1 MPLVPLRPSDRFV
14 GSDSLEALIHKG
26 RRSEIATAVHRD
38 QNQNDGEI
46 IENQQRAMHGGMS
59 LEPAHILI
67 RCWRSAITAR
77 GVRQR
82 SRSNSAGEIFNPNC
96 SSIIRMS

>member
-1 MPLVPLRPSDRFV
+1 MPLVPPWPSDRFV
-14 GSDSLEALIHKG
+14 ESDSLEALIHKG
-26 RRSEIATAVHRD
+26 RRAEIAPAIHRD
-38 QNQNDGEI
+38 QHQNDGEVI
-46 IENQQRAMHGGMS
+46 KNQQHAKQRGMS
-59 LEPAHILI
+59 LEPDHMRS

-82 SRSNSAGEIFNPNC
+82 SRSNSAGEIFNPNS

>member
-1 MPLVPLRPSDRFV
+1 MRPSDRFV
-14 GSDSLEALIHKG
+14 GSDSLEALILKG
-26 RRSEIATAVHRD
+26 RRAEIATTIYRD
-38 QNQNDGEI
+38 QYQNDGEVI
-46 IENQQRAMHGGMS
+46 KNQKCAMHRGMPI
-59 LEPAHILI
+59 EPVHMRI

>member
-1 MPLVPLRPSDRFV
+1 MRPSDRFF

-26 RRSEIATAVHRD
+26 RGAEIATAIDGD
-38 QNQNDGEI
+38 QNQNDAEV
-46 IENQQRAMHGGMS
+46 IENQQHAMQRRMS
-59 LEPAHILI
+59 LEPVHMRI

-82 SRSNSAGEIFNPNC
+82 SRSNSAGEIFNPNS
-96 SSIIRMS
+96 SSIISMS